1 MQLLRE
7 TSSGKMAFASE
18 GRATS
23 CLPRR
28 EHFRGHRGTVTADYP
43 TGPPLG
49 REGRRTGPG
58 TR

>member
-23 CLPRR
+23 CMPRR
-28 EHFRGHRGTVTADYP
+28 EPSGR
-43 TGPPLG
+43 PPRDGNSRLPYRASVG
-49 REGRRTGPG
+49 KGGRRTGPG